1 MRDDKTRVEKSSSP
15 TVMDK
20 VLHYYDCP
28 ATDPG
33 DDCLTLGQTLALY
46 GRRLL
51 KAEDFRREWLGTR

>member
-1 MRDDKTRVEKSSSP
+1 
-15 TVMDK
+15 MDK